1 MQALCLGTGG
11 SIAQGLAYK
20 TPLPRPSDGIPSK
33 NEINIFLMIRNIPK

>member
-33 NEINIFLMIRNIPK
+33 KEKKYFSNDTKFT